1 MQTHKK
7 IVWMLVPL
15 LALGA
20 YTAILL
26 QSVRTESGKD
36 KSIIVIMKSN
46 DIRTEFWQTVRA
58 GAKTAAK
65 EFQAKADIR
74 GPLQETD
81 VHEQIGLVEQAIA
94 EKPQAIVLA
103 PADNDL
109 LVPVAEKVRQAGI
122 KLVVIDSPLDG
133 NPGDSFIASN
143 NLDAGR
149 KAGRALVSMTNGRP
163 AVAILSDK
171 GGSPTA
177 TDRETGIRE
186 ALAADPP
193 AVVVGTRYAANQE
206 ELAYQATKQLLA
218 DHPEINGMICL
229 NETATLGAAKAIKE
243 LTKSASV
250 KLVGFGASIYE
261 IKLLEEGALHATL
274 VQKPFNIGY
283 LGVKAAVELIDGK
296 KANLRD
302 NIDSTVVTK
311 ENMYDPENQK
321 LLFPFVER

>member
-1 MQTHKK
+1 MLTHKK
-7 IVWMLVPL
+7 IVWMLIPL
-15 LALGA
+15 LALCVYA
-20 YTAILL
+20 AILL

-103 PADNDL
+103 PAAADL
-109 LVPVAEKVRQAGI
+109 LIPVAEKVRQAGI
-122 KLVVIDSPLDG
+122 KLVVIDSPLDS
-133 NPGDSFIASN
+133 NLGDSFIASN

-149 KAGRALVSMTNGRP
+149 KAGRALASMTNGQP

-171 GGSPTA
+171 NGSPTA

-186 ALAADPP
+186 ALAANPA
-193 AVVVGTRYAANQE
+193 AVVAGTGYTTNQE
-206 ELAYQATKQLLA
+206 ERAYQVTKQLLA
-218 DHPEINGMICL
+218 DYPEINGVICL

-243 LTKSASV
+243 LNKGAAV

-274 VQKPFNIGY
+274 VQKPFNLGY
-283 LGVKAAVELIDGK
+283 LGVKTAVELIDGR
-296 KANLRD
+296 KANPRD

>member
-7 IVWMLVPL
+7 IAWMLVPL

-65 EFQAKADIR
+65 EFQAKADVR

-81 VHEQIGLVEQAIA
+81 VQEQIGLVEQAIA

-103 PADNDL
+103 PADDDL
-109 LVPVAEKVRQAGI
+109 LVPVAEKVRKAGI
-122 KLVVIDSPLDG
+122 KLVMIDSPLGG
-133 NPGDSFIASN
+133 NPADSFIASN
-143 NLDAGR
+143 NLDAGK
-149 KAGRALVSMTNGRP
+149 KAGRALASMTKGRP

-171 GGSPTA
+171 SGSPTA

-186 ALAADPP
+186 ALAADPS

-206 ELAYQATKQLLA
+206 ERAYRATNQLLA

-243 LTKSASV
+243 LNKSASV

-261 IKLLEEGALHATL
+261 IKLLEEGTLHATL
-274 VQKPFNIGY
+274 VQKPFNLGY

-296 KANLRD
+296 KANPRD